1 MNKSLI
7 LKNKI
12 VLYLSFLITFF
23 IFIYLVY
30 FLINGQRGLI
40 KYLHLVK
47 QENDNNQTLANL
59 KIENNFYI
67 DRTMRLQPN
76 SVDLDFLDEKV
87 RKKLGSID
95 KNEIV
100 IILDE

>member
-30 FLINGQRGLI
+30 FLVNGQRGLL
-40 KYLHLVK
+40 KYLYLTK
-47 QENDNNQTLANL
+47 QAEKYNHTLANL
-59 KIENNFYI
+59 KAENDYYI
-67 DRTMRLQPN
+67 DRTKRLQPN
-76 SVDLDFLDEKV
+76 TVDLDFLDEQA
-87 RKKLGSID
+87 RKKLGLID

-100 IILDE
+100 IILDK

>member
-30 FLINGQRGLI
+30 FFINGQRGLL
-40 KYLHLVK
+40 KYLYLAK
-47 QENDNNQTLANL
+47 QAEEYNHTLANL
-59 KIENNFYI
+59 KAENDYYI
-67 DRTMRLQPN
+67 DRTQRLQPN
-76 SVDLDFLDEKV
+76 TVDLDFLDEQA
-87 RKKLGSID
+87 RKKLGLID

-100 IILDE
+100 IILDK

>member
-30 FLINGQRGLI
+30 FLVNGQRGLL
-40 KYLHLVK
+40 KYLYLAK
-47 QENDNNQTLANL
+47 QAEKYNHTLANL
-59 KIENNFYI
+59 KAENDYYI
-67 DRTMRLQPN
+67 DRTKRLQPN
-76 SVDLDFLDEKV
+76 TVDLDYLDEQA
-87 RKKLGSID
+87 RKNLGLID

-100 IILDE
+100 IILDK

>member
-23 IFIYLVY
+23 IFIYLIY
-30 FLINGQRGLI
+30 FFINGQRGLL
-40 KYLHLVK
+40 KYFYLTKQAEEYNHTLV
-47 QENDNNQTLANL
+47 NL
-59 KIENNFYI
+59 KAENNYYL
-67 DRTMRLQPN
+67 DRTKRLQPN
-76 SVDLDFLDEKV
+76 TVDLDYLDEQA
-87 RKKLGSID
+87 RKKLGLID

-100 IILDE
+100 IILDK

>member
-30 FLINGQRGLI
+30 FFVNGQRGLL
-40 KYLHLVK
+40 KYFYLTK
-47 QENDNNQTLANL
+47 QAEEYNNTLANL
-59 KIENNFYI
+59 KAENNYYI
-67 DRTMRLQPN
+67 DRTKRLQPN
-76 SVDLDFLDEKV
+76 TIDLDYLDEQA
-87 RKKLGSID
+87 RKKLGLID
-95 KNEIV
+95 KKEIV
-100 IILDE
+100 IILDK

>member
-30 FLINGQRGLI
+30 FFVNGQRGLL
-40 KYLHLVK
+40 KYFYLTK
-47 QENDNNQTLANL
+47 QAEEYNHTLAKLKAENDY
-59 KIENNFYI
+59 YI
-67 DRTMRLQPN
+67 DRTKRLEPN
-76 SVDLDFLDEKV
+76 TVDLDYLDEQV
-87 RKKLGSID
+87 RNNLGLID
-95 KNEIV
+95 KNQIV
-100 IILDE
+100 IIFDK

>member
-30 FLINGQRGLI
+30 FLVNGQRGLL
-40 KYLHLVK
+40 KYLYLTK
-47 QENDNNQTLANL
+47 QAEKYNHTLANL
-59 KIENNFYI
+59 KAENDYYI
-67 DRTMRLQPN
+67 DRTQRLQPN
-76 SVDLDFLDEKV
+76 TVDLDFLDEQA
-87 RKKLGSID
+87 RKKLGLID

-100 IILDE
+100 IILDK

>member
-30 FLINGQRGLI
+30 FFVNGQRGLL
-40 KYLHLVK
+40 KYFYLTK
-47 QENDNNQTLANL
+47 QAEEYNQTLANL
-59 KIENNFYI
+59 KAENDYYI
-67 DRTMRLQPN
+67 DRTKRLQPN
-76 SVDLDFLDEKV
+76 TVDLDFLDEQA
-87 RKKLGSID
+87 RKKLGLID

-100 IILDE
+100 IILDK

>member
-1 MNKSLI
+1 MNKSVI

-12 VLYLSFLITFF
+12 ILFVSFLITFF

-40 KYLHLVK
+40 QYLHLTK
-47 QENDNNQTLANL
+47 IADDNNQTLANL
-59 KIENNFYI
+59 KRENNFYI
-67 DRTMRLQPN
+67 DRTMRLQTN
-76 SVDLDFLDEKV
+76 SVDLDFLDEQV
-87 RKKLGSID
+87 RKNLGLID

-100 IILDE
+100 IILNK

>member
-30 FLINGQRGLI
+30 FLINGQRGLL
-40 KYLHLVK
+40 KFFYLTK
-47 QENDNNQTLANL
+47 QAEEYNHTLANL
-59 KIENNFYI
+59 KAENDYYI
-67 DRTMRLQPN
+67 DRTKRLEPN
-76 SVDLDFLDEKV
+76 TLDLDYLDEQV
-87 RKKLGSID
+87 RNNLGLID
-95 KNEIV
+95 KNQIV
-100 IILDE
+100 IIFDK

>member
-30 FLINGQRGLI
+30 FIVNGQRGLL
-40 KYLHLVK
+40 KYFYLSK
-47 QENDNNQTLANL
+47 QAEEYNHTLANL
-59 KIENNFYI
+59 KAENDYYI
-67 DRTMRLQPN
+67 DRTKRLQPN
-76 SVDLDFLDEKV
+76 TVDLDFLDEQA
-87 RKKLGSID
+87 RKKLGLVD
-95 KNEIV
+95 KNEKV
-100 IILDE
+100 IILNK

>member
-30 FLINGQRGLI
+30 FLVNGQRGLL
-40 KYLHLVK
+40 KYLYLTK
-47 QENDNNQTLANL
+47 QTEKYNHTLANL
-59 KIENNFYI
+59 KAENDYYI
-67 DRTMRLQPN
+67 DRTKRLQPN
-76 SVDLDFLDEKV
+76 TVDLDFLDEQA
-87 RKKLGSID
+87 RKKLGLID

-100 IILDE
+100 IILDK

>member
-23 IFIYLVY
+23 IFIYLIY
-30 FLINGQRGLI
+30 FFINGQRGLL
-40 KYLHLVK
+40 KYFYLTKQAEEYNHTLV
-47 QENDNNQTLANL
+47 NL
-59 KIENNFYI
+59 KAENNYYL
-67 DRTMRLQPN
+67 DRTKRLQPN
-76 SVDLDFLDEKV
+76 TVDLDYLDEQA
-87 RKKLGSID
+87 RKKLGLID